1 MSKFDRI
8 EPFGSS
14 LIQHGPANQRVYLM
28 TLADQDLPGL
38 PIRLIEFA
46 RERGYTKVF
55 AKIPQRAL
63 TVFLT
68 SGYEIEGKVEGYYRG
83 GTSAFFAGIYLDPAR
98 REGDRSEA
106 CRVRQLAEAR
116 VGSVPASAGG
126 PAPRRID
133 REEVE
138 SAAELY
144 RDVFVSYP
152 FPIHDPAYLLRTM
165 DSHIDY
171 YGIWEEGRLI
181 ALASAEKDPPSLAA
195 ELTDFATRGEDRGR
209 SLAGLLLQRIEED
222 LIADGYLT
230 GFTIARSLSPGMN
243 ITFARAGYEF
253 GGLLWNNTQI
263 CGRLEP
269 MNVWYRSLRQRRD
282 LASGRSA
289 AGCR

>member
-1 MSKFDRI
+1 MSEFDRI
-8 EPFGSS
+8 EQFGSS

-28 TLADQDLPGL
+28 TLADQDLPDL

-55 AKIPQRAL
+55 SKIPQSALAVFRA
-63 TVFLT
+63 
-68 SGYEIEGKVEGYYRG
+68 SGYEIEGKVEGYFRG
-83 GTSAFFAGIYLDPAR
+83 GASAYFAGFYLDPVRRAGDR
-98 REGDRSEA
+98 REVF
-106 CRVRQLAEAR
+106 RVRQLAEIR
-116 VGSVPASAGG
+116 VGSMLVPVSG
-126 PAPRRID
+126 PVPRRID

-152 FPIHDPAYLLRTM
+152 FPIHDPAYLRRTM

-181 ALASAEKDPPSLAA
+181 SLASAEKDSPSLAA
-195 ELTDFATRGEDRGR
+195 ELTDFATREEDRGR
-209 SLAGLLLQRIEED
+209 SLAGLLLKRIEED

-269 MNVWYRSLRQRRD
+269 MNVWYRSLRPGRD
-282 LASGRSA
+282 RASG
-289 AGCR
+289 

>member
-1 MSKFDRI
+1 MHKK
-8 EPFGSS
+8 E
-14 LIQHGPANQRVYLM
+14 
-28 TLADQDLPGL
+28 
-38 PIRLIEFA
+38 IEFA

-55 AKIPQRAL
+55 TKIPQSALAVFRA
-63 TVFLT
+63 
-68 SGYEIEGKVEGYYRG
+68 SGYEIEGKVEGYFRG
-83 GTSAFFAGIYLDPAR
+83 GASAYFAGFYLDPVRRAGDR
-98 REGDRSEA
+98 REVF
-106 CRVRQLAEAR
+106 RVRQLAEIR
-116 VGSVPASAGG
+116 VGSMTVPVSG
-126 PAPRRID
+126 PVPRRID

-152 FPIHDPAYLLRTM
+152 FPIHDPAYLRRTM

-181 ALASAEKDPPSLAA
+181 SLASAEKDSPSLAA
-195 ELTDFATRGEDRGR
+195 ELTDFATREEDRGR
-209 SLAGLLLQRIEED
+209 SLAGLLLKRIEED

-269 MNVWYRSLRQRRD
+269 MNVWYRSLRPGRD
-282 LASGRSA
+282 RASGRSA
-289 AGCR
+289 AG